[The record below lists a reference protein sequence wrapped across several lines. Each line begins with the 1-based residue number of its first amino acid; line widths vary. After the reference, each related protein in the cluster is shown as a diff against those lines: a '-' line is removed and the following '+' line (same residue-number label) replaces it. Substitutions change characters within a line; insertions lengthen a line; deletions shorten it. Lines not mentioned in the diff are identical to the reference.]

1 METCKTEAVTKEAA
15 EKAKK
20 LLQRYDRQE
29 KVKKKGKGRTVRL
42 LGGSVQ
48 VPQGSERRKGT

>member
-20 LLQRYDRQE
+20 LLQRYERQE
-29 KVKKKGKGRTVRL
+29 KAKKGKARTVCL
-42 LGGSVQ
+42 LRGRVQ
-48 VPQGSERRKGT
+48 VPQGSERRK

>member
-20 LLQRYDRQE
+20 LLQRYERQE
-29 KVKKKGKGRTVRL
+29 KAKKKGKARTVCL
-42 LGGSVQ
+42 LRGRVQ
-48 VPQGSERRKGT
+48 VPQGSERRK